1 MGLER
6 GVGLIVWVGVYVDNI
21 ILMSIERPSQA
32 DIYRFM
38 VGKPPSMQ
46 FRTAR
51 SILETGTPPSLTS
64 WRSAPESQHSPSPST
79 PQWSPP
85 VVHYSPNQ
93 VVPRILYEKTLS
105 LPRRHL
111 RHFMP
116 AIIGVGSVDLPLLS
130 STPGTATTESG
141 AARNDHPLKLIN
153 PHHNL

>member
-1 MGLER
+1 
-6 GVGLIVWVGVYVDNI
+6 
-21 ILMSIERPSQA
+21 MSIERPSQA

-51 SILETGTPPSLTS
+51 SIPETGTQPCLTS
-64 WRSAPESQHSPSPST
+64 WPSALESPHSPSPST
-79 PQWSPP
+79 PPWFPP
-85 VVHYSPNQ
+85 VVLHFPNQ

-116 AIIGVGSVDLPLLS
+116 AIIGVGSVLLPPLS
-130 STPGTATTESG
+130 STPGIATTESG
-141 AARNDHPLKLIN
+141 AARNDHPHKLIN